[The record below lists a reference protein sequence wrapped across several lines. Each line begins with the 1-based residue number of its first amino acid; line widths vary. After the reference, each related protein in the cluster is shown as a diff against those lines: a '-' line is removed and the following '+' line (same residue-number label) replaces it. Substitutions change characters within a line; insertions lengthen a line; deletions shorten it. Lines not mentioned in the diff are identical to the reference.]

1 MKKLVVLIAVTL
13 GFYGCELSQVA
24 KQDNLNSADSMD
36 QSTGELSP
44 KATWLQIGG
53 GALTSGATSD
63 LSMDIYNNEPYVA
76 YADFSNSFR
85 LQVKKCVGGTSCTS
99 WTGLGANISANEAY
113 DISLAVWNGT
123 PFVVYRE
130 LVTVNPLVFSP
141 KVKYYNGTSWLD
153 LGNIASLV
161 GANVSFDWYPTIAVE
176 DGTVFIV
183 AKNRVM
189 SYDGSNWSYIG
200 GAIPGCN
207 GYPIIKVHNTG
218 TDLIP
223 FVAFIDSTEHYN
235 ASVVY
240 YNDVTNTWDYLGN
253 KGFSSVTDPWQG
265 IGSLAFELSSD
276 GTPYVFFAGMYDSS
290 IGKSSVLRY
299 DDILNDWVNVGTPA
313 NYFQNIALS
322 HTDVTIGS
330 DNSVYVAYH
339 YQGNSLVTVQKSLYG
354 TGAWSS
360 LGTVSG
366 SWGNY
371 TNICLDSNNVPFVA
385 YENHSSS
392 PNSYVKKYQ

>member
-1 MKKLVVLIAVTL
+1 V
-13 GFYGCELSQVA
+13 
-24 KQDNLNSADSMD
+24 
-36 QSTGELSP
+36 
-44 KATWLQIGG
+44 
-53 GALTSGATSD
+53 
-63 LSMDIYNNEPYVA
+63 
-76 YADFSNSFR
+76 
-85 LQVKKCVGGTSCTS
+85 
-99 WTGLGANISANEAY
+99 
-113 DISLAVWNGT
+113 
-123 PFVVYRE
+123 FV
-130 LVTVNPLVFSP
+130 P

-161 GANVSFDWYPTIAVE
+161 GVNVPFDWYPTIAVE

-299 DDILNDWVNVGTPA
+299 NDILNDWVNVGTPA
-313 NYFQNIALS
+313 NYFQNIPVS
-322 HTDVTIGS
+322 HTDIVIGT
-330 DNSVYVAYH
+330 DDSVYVAYH
-339 YQGNSLVTVQKSLYG
+339 DQTNSLITVQKSLYG

-360 LGTVSG
+360 LGTVSS